1 MYETENIVGS
11 KVSVYLKGTYG
22 LENDIEEN
30 LVFDKEI
37 FSKLDNFKLIKEV
50 NYIDLECAKS
60 LDENQKKI
68 TELYKYVILSRIK

>member
-1 MYETENIVGS
+1 MYDKENVVGS

-37 FSKLDNFKLIKEV
+37 FSKLDNFKLIKEELLEV
-50 NYIDLECAKS
+50 SMRPERLKNFLSID
-60 LDENQKKI
+60 
-68 TELYKYVILSRIK
+68 ELRNWKL